1 MLLTVSKSFL
11 TAELERLFLDFG
23 RASDGGSE
31 GGSGGRD
38 GSDGGLVGTLP
49 GRPGAMLLLQR
60 IDR

>member
-11 TAELERLFLDFG
+11 NAELERLFLDFG
-23 RASDGGSE
+23 RASGGGSE
-31 GGSGGRD
+31 EGSGGRD